1 MFGGLFPSL
10 SVSLLF
16 ATTLVCLSR
25 EVMWKESGKEISNGK
40 TKEDILRLSFKRQLN
55 RQTKVVAKSNDTER
69 EGKRPTKHS

>member
-1 MFGGLFPSL
+1 
-10 SVSLLF
+10 
-16 ATTLVCLSR
+16 
-25 EVMWKESGKEISNGK
+25 MWKESGKEISNGK